1 MQLGRLLRY
10 LVVFGVCAAL
20 LAVAGGVAGF
30 WQSADH
36 ATYAAL
42 RLSPPTEPD
51 AGLHVLDLPYPD
63 ELKHEENP
71 ESFRAAIGTLL
82 QALASWTVA
91 PRVVLID
98 VWFSRHPAG
107 AESVLQGIA
116 ALRARGTLV
125 FAAVHP
131 ASRHDSIS
139 DNPLALHHPEI
150 YRAVDGYGHTVF
162 DHAFGLLKYDREVTL
177 PVRAGGAIVG
187 RTTLPALPP
196 LAVLGAE
203 RVVDLPAA
211 IVVPLGDDAS
221 LAPHLHR
228 VALATSGAAGAT
240 GDTTLAPIAG
250 ATHIIIGSLAED
262 SDNVLARPGPLL
274 LAWAVSD
281 LLAGRASRAAVPL
294 ADSRSAIFVALLAA
308 AVAATA
314 FLAGFHPLRPR
325 IAPRRWR
332 ALAIVLG
339 LAAFAVAGAVL
350 VALNA
355 ALIDVGRVAPI
366 AFPLACAALA
376 SALATHSAFRW
387 VDDADARQ
395 SLQRESEERA
405 IDYDVFVSYA
415 HDPPENKRWVKQEVM
430 ARLATLRHSNGRP
443 YRVFFD
449 ESGIS
454 PGRRWKREIELA
466 LLGTRCF
473 VPVFCGRYFERPYCR
488 EEIELADQLRIEGR
502 LQFVPI
508 ARELSGIP
516 ERYLRKVQY
525 LDARNRVQFGEAF
538 GSLVKASVDYPDDRS
553 SRVD

>member
-10 LVVFGVCAAL
+10 LVAFGVCATL
-20 LAVAGGVAGF
+20 LAAAGGVPGF

-36 ATYAAL
+36 AAYAAL
-42 RLSPPTEPD
+42 GLSQPAEPD
-51 AGLHVLDLPYPD
+51 AGLHVLDLLYPD

-82 QALASWTVA
+82 QTLARWSVA

-107 AESVLQGIA
+107 VEPVLQGIA
-116 ALRARGTLV
+116 ALRARGTQV

-139 DNPLALHHPEI
+139 ENPLALHHPEI

-162 DHAFGLLKYDREVTL
+162 DHAFGLLKYDREVSL

-187 RTTLPALPP
+187 QSTLPALPP

-203 RVVDLPAA
+203 RIADLPAA
-211 IVVPLGDDAS
+211 VVVPLGDDAT
-221 LAPHLHR
+221 LAAHLHR
-228 VALATSGAAGAT
+228 VALVTSGATGAAN
-240 GDTTLAPIAG
+240 DTMLAPIAG

-262 SDNVLARPGPLL
+262 SDNVLGRPGPLL

-294 ADSRSAIFVALLAA
+294 ADARAAIFVALLAA
-308 AVAATA
+308 AVAAAA

-332 ALAIVLG
+332 TLAIVLG

-350 VALNA
+350 LALNA
-355 ALIDVGRVAPI
+355 ILIGSGRVAPI

-395 SLQRESEERA
+395 SLQRESEEKA
-405 IDYDVFVSYA
+405 IDYDVFISYA

-430 ARLATLRHSNGRP
+430 ARLAALRHPDGRP

-473 VPVFCGRYFERPYCR
+473 VPVYCGRYFERPYCR

-508 ARELSGIP
+508 AREPSGIP

-525 LDARNRVQFGEAF
+525 LDARDSVQFGEAF
-538 GSLVKASVDYPDDRS
+538 GSLVEASVEHPGGRS
-553 SRVD
+553 AQVD

>member
-10 LVVFGVCAAL
+10 LALFGVLAVL
-20 LAVAGGVAGF
+20 LAVAGGVPGF
-30 WQSADH
+30 WQTADH
-36 ATYAAL
+36 AAYATL
-42 RLSPPTEPD
+42 RLSPPADPD

-63 ELKHEENP
+63 ELKREENP
-71 ESFRAAIGTLL
+71 ESFRAAIGALL
-82 QALASWTVA
+82 QDLSRWSPA
-91 PRVVLID
+91 PRVVMID

-107 AESVLQGIA
+107 EASVLRGIA
-116 ALRARGTLV
+116 ALQARGTRV

-131 ASRHDSIS
+131 ANRHDSIS
-139 DNPLALHHPEI
+139 ENPLALHHPEI
-150 YRAVDGYGHTVF
+150 YRAVDGYGHTVL
-162 DHAFGLLKYDREVTL
+162 DHAFGLLKYDREVSL

-187 RTTLPALPP
+187 QTTLPALPP

-203 RVVDLPAA
+203 RIGDLPAA
-211 IVVPLGDDAS
+211 IVVPLGEDAR

-228 VALATSGAAGAT
+228 VALPASGAPAAT
-240 GDTTLAPIAG
+240 ADTMLAPIPG
-250 ATHIIIGSLAED
+250 ATHIIIGSLEED

-294 ADSRSAIFVALLAA
+294 ADAPSAIFVALLAA
-308 AVAATA
+308 GVAAAA
-314 FLAGFHPLRPR
+314 FLAAFHPLRPR
-325 IAPRRWR
+325 VAPRRWR
-332 ALAIVLG
+332 LLAIVLG
-339 LAAFAVAGAVL
+339 LAAFVVAGAAL
-350 VALNA
+350 LALNA
-355 ALIDVGRVAPI
+355 ILIGGGRVAPI

-376 SALATHSAFRW
+376 SALVTHSAFRW
-387 VDDADARQ
+387 VDDADARM
-395 SLQRESEERA
+395 SLQLESEERA

-430 ARLATLRHSNGRP
+430 ARLAALRHPDGRP

-449 ESGIS
+449 ESGIN

-473 VPVFCGRYFERPYCR
+473 VPVLCARYFERPYCR

-502 LQFVPI
+502 LQFLPI
-508 ARELSGIP
+508 ARDPSGIP

-525 LDARNRVQFGEAF
+525 LDARDGAPFGEEF
-538 GSLVKASVDYPDDRS
+538 RKLVQSIVEYPA
-553 SRVD
+553 